1 MKINTSRKG
10 AAVKVV
16 SKTVGKKAVAEKAPA
31 KPAKQSVTFS
41 VHAEKGKSVYLA
53 GEFNQWDPA
62 AKKMAYKARSGVYA
76 TTIKLEPGVYQYK
89 FVIDGAW
96 CADPENFDCVQND
109 QGTFNSVIK
118 VG

>member
-1 MKINTSRKG
+1 MKIKTSRKG
-10 AAVKVV
+10 ATEKVV
-16 SKTVGKKAVAEKAPA
+16 SKAVGKKAVAEKASV
-31 KPAKQSVTFS
+31 KPAKQAVTFT

-62 AKKMAYKARSGVYA
+62 GRKMSYKARTGVYS
-76 TTIKLEPGVYQYK
+76 TTIQLAPGVYQYK

-109 QGTFNSVIK
+109 QGTFNSVVK